1 MYFPDKL
8 NALPIFAFEG
18 CSKLTTI
25 KGRSFSMKNFD
36 DNPDTIQNVFVE
48 VGYSLGNPND
58 FLFQR
63 ESEYELSHSK
73 HVIL

>member
-1 MYFPDKL
+1 
-8 NALPIFAFEG
+8 
-18 CSKLTTI
+18 
-25 KGRSFSMKNFD
+25 MKNFD

-73 HVIL
+73 HVILWLENMG